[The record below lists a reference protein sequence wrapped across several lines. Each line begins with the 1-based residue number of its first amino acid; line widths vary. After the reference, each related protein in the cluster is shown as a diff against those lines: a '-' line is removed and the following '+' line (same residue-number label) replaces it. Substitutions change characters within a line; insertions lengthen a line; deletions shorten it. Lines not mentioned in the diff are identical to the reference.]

1 MKCQSRQKQV
11 CAKASNCLKNWVKI
25 YQLFDGCAEWQTRG
39 CGNNAIGSITREGPT
54 HLMALASTM
63 TSNLS
68 PPMPHWA
75 NHWTVNLILLDLL
88 EKRGEEGRGVLW
100 PIGHIDILGQL
111 FTLIQNRS
119 LKLFTRKSFYSSLL
133 WNSFQSFIERDTK
146 LIDLQL
152 LLASVCRLNGKI
164 DLLR

>member
-1 MKCQSRQKQV
+1 M
-11 CAKASNCLKNWVKI
+11 
-25 YQLFDGCAEWQTRG
+25 
-39 CGNNAIGSITREGPT
+39 
-54 HLMALASTM
+54 
-63 TSNLS
+63 
-68 PPMPHWA
+68 
-75 NHWTVNLILLDLL
+75 
-88 EKRGEEGRGVLW
+88 LW

-152 LLASVCRLNGKI
+152 LLASVCRLNGNI
-164 DLLR
+164 DLLRLLLLSAQPDDVLCSFENRIHNEVLKLASGLRYYKNITDGTVPYSQRKKKTKKKKTRNCNTAFTISPAAHKSTENYINEVRGLVLSSSKKN